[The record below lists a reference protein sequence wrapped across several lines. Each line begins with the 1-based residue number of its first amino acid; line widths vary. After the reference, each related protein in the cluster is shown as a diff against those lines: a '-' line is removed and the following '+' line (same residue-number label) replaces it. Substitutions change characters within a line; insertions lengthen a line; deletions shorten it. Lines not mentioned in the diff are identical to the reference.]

1 MRFLAGLLTD
11 GMLADASL
19 IPPCPP
25 IPPTNIRI
33 VRGRRKSTE
42 TKKKKEDMLGW
53 LNASLKCTVTRHEP
67 STTLYLQ
74 SKINFKMPVGAD
86 ATSLPTTLPQE

>member
-1 MRFLAGLLTD
+1 MRSLAGLITD
-11 GMLADASL
+11 GVLDDASL
-19 IPPCPP
+19 IPPRPP
-25 IPPTNIRI
+25 IPPTNIRM

-53 LNASLKCTVTRHEP
+53 LNTSLKCTETRHEP

-74 SKINFKMPVGAD
+74 SKINFKMPVIAD
-86 ATSLPTTLPQE
+86 ATSLPTSLPQE